1 MTPPGRF
8 AILLCL
14 IGGLGLLMAGAPASA
29 QSGARTSDGATTR
42 TRPRVVIQPQR
53 YRLGPNARR
62 ECRAQLVQE
71 YRVSGTVI
79 VPQMQC
85 WWE

>member
-1 MTPPGRF
+1 MRS
-8 AILLCL
+8 ALL
-14 IGGLGLLMAGAPASA
+14 IGLFALLSLFVVDAPASA
-29 QSGARTSDGATTR
+29 QSRSDEAATR
-42 TRPRVVIQPQR
+42 SSRPRVVIQARRTQLP
-53 YRLGPNARR
+53 PNARR

-71 YRVSGTVI
+71 YRASGTVI

>member
-1 MTPPGRF
+1 MRAALLIGVF
-8 AILLCL
+8 AILSVFV
-14 IGGLGLLMAGAPASA
+14 ADAPASA
-29 QSGARTSDGATTR
+29 QSRPDEAVKRS
-42 TRPRVVIQPQR
+42 TRPRVVIQPHR
-53 YRLGPNARR
+53 YRLHANARR

>member
-1 MTPPGRF
+1 MPATMRSALLIVLF
-8 AILLCL
+8 ALLSV
-14 IGGLGLLMAGAPASA
+14 IIADAPASA
-29 QSGARTSDGATTR
+29 QSRSDEAAPR
-42 TRPRVVIQPQR
+42 SSRPRVVIQPHR
-53 YRLGPNARR
+53 YRLHANARR
-62 ECRAQLVQE
+62 ECRARLVQE